1 MTFTPEQNAALAAKL
16 DRSNVK
22 ERTMAGRKMSYVEGW
37 HVIAEANRI
46 FGFDGWTSETVLLQE
61 TNRDLVTID
70 NDRGS
75 YKQWRIGYIAKVRIT
90 AGGVS
95 REGTGYGSG
104 MGKPEAVG
112 DAVEGAIKES
122 ETDARKRALMTFG
135 NPFGLALYDKDQ
147 SEVQNTPAKAPTAVP
162 QAQTPA
168 KPTVAAEAYAHA
180 SVKAP
185 VVVIMTDEK
194 RANAKAWALGEIPRI
209 KTLDKAK
216 LDTFCERFAK
226 ARIELTALDSKTS
239 VELEKAIADRLEE
252 LFA

>member
-22 ERTMAGRKMSYVEGW
+22 ERSMAGRKMSYVEGW

-135 NPFGLALYDKDQ
+135 SPFGLALYDKDQ
-147 SEVQNTPAKAPTAVP
+147 SEVQNTPSEAPTAVP
-162 QAQTPA
+162 RAQTPA
-168 KPTVAAEAYAHA
+168 PATPALTPEVWLKNAALDVKHMARDELDDFCSKQADRMARVRTLNPGPHKALVEA
-180 SVKAP
+180 
-185 VVVIMTDEK
+185 I
-194 RANAKAWALGEIPRI
+194 
-209 KTLDKAK
+209 
-216 LDTFCERFAK
+216 K
-226 ARIELTALDSKTS
+226 ARYEVLA
-239 VELEKAIADRLEE
+239 
-252 LFA
+252 

>member
-1 MTFTPEQNAALAAKL
+1 MTFTPEQSLLLAAKL

-22 ERTMAGRKMSYVEGW
+22 ERSMAGRKMSYVEGW

-46 FGFDGWTSETVLLQE
+46 FGFDGWTSETVLLRE
-61 TNRDLVTID
+61 TNRDLVELTGQ
-70 NDRGS
+70 NGK
-75 YKQWRIGYIAKVRIT
+75 YHQWRIGYIAKVRIT

-135 NPFGLALYDKDQ
+135 SPFGLALYDKDQ
-147 SEVQNTPAKAPTAVP
+147 AEVEDARKD
-162 QAQTPA
+162 A
-168 KPTVAAEAYAHA
+168 KPAAGQLAPKPAPLAEAYAPQR
-180 SVKAP
+180 VI
-185 VVVIMTDEK
+185 IMTDEK
-194 RANAKAWALGEIPRI
+194 RANAKTWALGEIPRI
-209 KTLDKAK
+209 RTFDKAALDK
-216 LDTFCERFAK
+216 FCDRFKK
-226 ARIELTALDSKTS
+226 AREELKVLDGKTS
-239 VELEKAIADRLEE
+239 VELEKAISDRLEA

>member
-1 MTFTPEQNAALAAKL
+1 MTFTPEQIELLKAPLN
-16 DRSNVK
+16 RSNVK
-22 ERTMAGRKMSYVEGW
+22 ERKMAGRTMSYVEGW

-46 FGFDGWTSETVLLQE
+46 FGFDGWTSETVMLSE
-61 TNRDLVTID
+61 TNRDLVELTS
-70 NDRGS
+70 DRGP

-135 NPFGLALYDKDQ
+135 STFGLALYDKEQ
-147 SEVQNTPAKAPTAVP
+147 SEVFDDTKPKP
-162 QAQTPA
+162 QADKHP
-168 KPTVAAEAYAHA
+168 
-180 SVKAP
+180 SAP
-185 VVVIMTDEK
+185 VYAPVDQGGGSGK
-194 RANAKAWALGEIPRI
+194 NAAPDKAANARTWALGEIPRI
-209 KTLDKAK
+209 KTMDKAALDK
-216 LDTFCERFAK
+216 FCERFRK
-226 ARIELTALDSKTS
+226 ARIDLAVLDTKAS
-239 VELEKAIADRLEE
+239 VELEKAIADRLEA

>member
-1 MTFTPEQNAALAAKL
+1 MGFTPEQSTLLAAKL

-61 TNRDLVTID
+61 TNRDLVTIE

-90 AGGVS
+90 AGGVC

-112 DAVEGAIKES
+112 DAVEGAIKEA

-135 NPFGLALYDKDQ
+135 SPFGLALYDKDQ
-147 SEVQNTPAKAPTAVP
+147 AEVENAASKPPKPAAAPSKQP
-162 QAQTPA
+162 GG
-168 KPTVAAEAYAHA
+168 EAYAPEH
-180 SVKAP
+180 VKVPEPPKPPATITP
-185 VVVIMTDEK
+185 
-194 RANAKAWALGEIPRI
+194 AAWLQLGIERVP
-209 KTLDKAK
+209 TLDRKGLDEFTEKHHAKMAKVRTLEPDLHAK
-216 LDTFCERFAK
+216 LM
-226 ARIELTALDSKTS
+226 
-239 VELEKAIADRLEE
+239 KAIQDRQAE
-252 LFA
+252 LF